1 MRKTISI
8 LIFSTALV
16 FGSGLVS
23 ASNGGAQ
30 TAAGSSDVSSSPAA
44 SPAPVVAES
53 PASVPALTGAPDAT
67 PAPAETAPAVSFIE
81 KIWAFLQSTGG
92 FLAGAVVVFEF
103 FVRAFP
109 TKNPL
114 SILVPVKHFIDVTIL
129 ILGFVSNFLVS
140 LINAANK
147 SETKVEKKEVKL

>member
-1 MRKTISI
+1 MFSKIFFPI
-8 LIFSTALV
+8 FVLITALV

-23 ASNGGAQ
+23 ASDGGAQ
-30 TAAGSSDVSSSPAA
+30 TAAGSSAVESSPAA
-44 SPAPVVAES
+44 SPAPVVAETS
-53 PASVPALTGAPDAT
+53 ASVPASVDAPEAT
-67 PAPAETAPAVSFIE
+67 PAPAEPVSFID
-81 KIWAFLQSTGG
+81 KVWAFLQSTGG
-92 FLAGAVVVFEF
+92 FLAGAVVVFEI

-114 SILVPVKHFIDVTIL
+114 SVLVPIKHFVDVTIL

-147 SETKVEKKEVKL
+147 SENKIEKKAVKL